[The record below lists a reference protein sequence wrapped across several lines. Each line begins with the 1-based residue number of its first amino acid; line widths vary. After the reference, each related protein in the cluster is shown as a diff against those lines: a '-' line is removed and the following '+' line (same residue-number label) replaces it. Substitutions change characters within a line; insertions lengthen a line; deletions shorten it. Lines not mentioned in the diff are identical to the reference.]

1 MGTIERGPVFRP
13 MWVMG
18 LLNLRAC
25 RCVKCRIKRWNIN
38 KSCSDPPGDGLSAAV
53 ERQLGH
59 GSGSWQSLL
68 AEIVAAL
75 DTTAAAIVCHHP
87 GVECTG
93 AMHRTVICQCGRG
106 RPESADYRST
116 LRSGAAVSLGELG
129 RSGREGTR
137 VCPGDQIWT
146 SRLSPGEL
154 DYRLCAVLAVEEN
167 DVTVLELD
175 RPPDRAPFGAAE
187 VEGLERLLPGLQL
200 AVRCLL
206 RSGAID
212 MQARVFNRLP
222 VAVAQIGANR
232 EILFHNHAL
241 RYLLAQADGLRVA
254 SDRIR
259 ACAVQEDRVLA
270 DRVRRAIAGIRADD
284 LLPIRRPSGRPA
296 YLVHIGPLGHRA
308 HRRPANAGTAM
319 MVALSPG
326 DCDREA
332 IVRFGT
338 AYGLT
343 GAEIRIVQFMLEGQ
357 GIDDIA
363 GRLQG
368 SANTVRWH
376 LKSVYAKTGAAGQA
390 DLVRLFMHAIHLSI
404 A

>member
-1 MGTIERGPVFRP
+1 M
-13 MWVMG
+13 
-18 LLNLRAC
+18 
-25 RCVKCRIKRWNIN
+25 
-38 KSCSDPPGDGLSAAV
+38 
-53 ERQLGH
+53 
-59 GSGSWQSLL
+59 L
-68 AEIVAAL
+68 AEIVTAL
-75 DTTAAAIVCHHP
+75 DTTAAAIVCHHT

-93 AMHRTVICQCGRG
+93 AMDQTVICQCGEG
-106 RPESADYRST
+106 RPESAVST
-116 LRSGAAVSLGELG
+116 LRSEAAVSLGELG

-137 VCPGDQIWT
+137 VCPGGQIWT
-146 SRLSPGEL
+146 SRVSPGEL

-206 RSGAID
+206 RSAAID

-222 VAVAQIGANR
+222 VAVAQIGENR

-241 RYLLAQADGLRVA
+241 GYLLAQADGLRVA

-296 YLVHIGPLGHRA
+296 YLVHIGPLGHHA

-319 MVALSPG
+319 LVALSPG
-326 DCDREA
+326 DCDRDT

-357 GIDDIA
+357 GVDDIA

-376 LKSVYAKTGAAGQA
+376 LKSIYAKTGAAGQA
-390 DLVRLFMHAIHLSI
+390 DLVRLFMHAMHLSI